1 LREQHAQRQQAQP
14 VDHGE
19 VQGAFEAAERGRP
32 GAAAFER
39 LVRQTDLEML
49 AVVGGRER
57 TAAEYETLLA
67 EAGFALSRIAPMAG
81 MPWSVIE
88 AQPV

>member
-1 LREQHAQRQQAQP
+1 MAQGSRLLVVEMVVPEPGQP
-14 VDHGE
+14 N
-19 VQGAFEAAERGRP
+19 AATF
-32 GAAAFER
+32 AR

-57 TAAEYETLLA
+57 TAAEYEALLA
-67 EAGFALSRIAPMAG
+67 ESGFTLDRIVPLEG

-88 AQPV
+88 ASAV

>member
-1 LREQHAQRQQAQP
+1 MQP
-14 VDHGE
+14 GRRLLIVE
-19 VQGAFEAAERGRP
+19 MVVPKRRRP